1 MRAWRRGSSAWP
13 PRQVFLWIL
22 RQQKEHYLPLKV
34 IKDRLDETGP
44 IRTAPTAASQADLD
58 ADVDTDHD
66 VGDLTR
72 PARAAAMA
80 ASANGAVDARTAQ
93 VHRSAVAL
101 DDRPDREA
109 HAAPPA
115 PPMPRP
121 STGSPAPASPPAT
134 AERAPVASPAAPRPT
149 PRRPAPEAEPGRT
162 DVADVIEAPDRRPL
176 PTSSADPTLM
186 LTPSTPASASTDAS
200 TTRSRPGARP
210 RQPEPGAVSL
220 TAEELSQASG
230 LSLRSVRELEGYGL
244 LETHVVG
251 DAAYYDADA
260 LIIARTAAGFLEH
273 GIEARHIRSYKVA
286 VEREAGLFEQIVL
299 PLLKQR
305 NPDAR
310 RRATQTVAELMRLGD
325 DMRSV
330 LLRRGL
336 RDHIPPTA

>member
-1 MRAWRRGSSAWP
+1 M
-13 PRQVFLWIL
+13 
-22 RQQKEHYLPLKV
+22 
-34 IKDRLDETGP
+34 
-44 IRTAPTAASQADLD
+44 
-58 ADVDTDHD
+58 
-66 VGDLTR
+66 LT
-72 PARAAAMA
+72 
-80 ASANGAVDARTAQ
+80 
-93 VHRSAVAL
+93 
-101 DDRPDREA
+101 
-109 HAAPPA
+109 
-115 PPMPRP
+115 P
-121 STGSPAPASPPAT
+121 SPPASPDRSAPGRSRPAG
-134 AERAPVASPAAPRPT
+134 RGRPA
-149 PRRPAPEAEPGRT
+149 PAPEA
-162 DVADVIEAPDRRPL
+162 
-176 PTSSADPTLM
+176 
-186 LTPSTPASASTDAS
+186 
-200 TTRSRPGARP
+200 
-210 RQPEPGAVSL
+210 GAVSL

-244 LETHVVG
+244 LETHMVG